1 MGTAMDTFLFR
12 AMNTDI
18 ILAAEGDSSHV
29 QAGFEKAKGYIEAS
43 ERRFTR
49 FSEDSELSHLNRS
62 AGSWFHASADMT
74 FVVSL
79 AKQYVEQT
87 GGLFDPSILPNLERI
102 GYDRSMDLIRAEGAL
117 LPPTRFIGSSH
128 PLTGSGQ
135 GLLPLDGLFINPD
148 KNLIFLPLG
157 MRLDLGGIA
166 KGWIAEQAAM
176 VLAEYSRTCL
186 VDAGGDMFMLGLP
199 EGESSWQIELEDPLN
214 TDQSLTSLNVPP
226 GAVTTSSVVKR
237 KWMQGETSRH
247 HLIDPRT
254 GAPAETDWLSVTVVA
269 PHADMAEVFA
279 KALLIAGPQEA
290 EIVAHNA
297 PEISYLAVDRGGK
310 IWGPLES
317 LELING

>member
-1 MGTAMDTFLFR
+1 METFRFR

-18 ILAAEGDSSHV
+18 LLAAQGNSSAVTEGF
-29 QAGFEKAKGYIEAS
+29 QRAQQYIEAS

-49 FSEDSELSHLNRS
+49 FSETSELSHLNRS
-62 AGSWFHASADMT
+62 AGTWFHVSAEMT

-87 GGLFDPSILPNLERI
+87 SGLFNPSILPDLERM

-117 LPPTRFIGSSH
+117 LPPSRFTQSSA
-128 PLTGSGQ
+128 
-135 GLLPLDGLFINPD
+135 LLPLDGLLINPD
-148 KNLIFLPLG
+148 EDLIFLPHG

-166 KGWIAEQAAM
+166 KGWIAEQAAV
-176 VLAEYSRTCL
+176 VLAEHSQACL
-186 VDAGGDMFMLGLP
+186 VDAGGDMFMVGLP
-199 EGESSWQIELEDPLN
+199 EGEASWQIDLEDPSN
-214 TDQSLTSLNVPP
+214 PDRSLASLNVPP
-226 GAVTTSSVVKR
+226 GALTTSSVVKR
-237 KWMQGETSRH
+237 KWMQGETPRH

-254 GAPAETDWLSVTVVA
+254 GLPAETDWLSVTVFA

-290 EIVAHNA
+290 EFVARNA

-310 IWGPLES
+310 IWGS
-317 LELING
+317 LENLEFING

>member
-1 MGTAMDTFLFR
+1 METFRFR

-18 ILAAEGDSSHV
+18 LLAAQGNSSAVTEGF
-29 QAGFEKAKGYIEAS
+29 QRAQQYIEAS

-49 FSEDSELSHLNRS
+49 FSETSELSHLNRS
-62 AGSWFHASADMT
+62 AGTWFHVSAEMT

-87 GGLFDPSILPNLERI
+87 SGLFNPSILPDLERM

-117 LPPTRFIGSSH
+117 LPPSRFTQSS
-128 PLTGSGQ
+128 P
-135 GLLPLDGLFINPD
+135 LLPLDGLLINPD
-148 KNLIFLPLG
+148 EDLIFLPHG

-166 KGWIAEQAAM
+166 KGWIAEQAAV
-176 VLAEYSRTCL
+176 VLAEHSQACL
-186 VDAGGDMFMLGLP
+186 VDAGGDMFMVGLP
-199 EGESSWQIELEDPLN
+199 EGEASWQIDLEDPSN
-214 TDQSLTSLNVPP
+214 PDRSLASLNVPP
-226 GAVTTSSVVKR
+226 GALTTSSVVKR
-237 KWMQGETSRH
+237 KWMQGETPRH

-254 GAPAETDWLSVTVVA
+254 GLPAETDWLSVTVFA

-290 EIVAHNA
+290 EFVARNA

-310 IWGPLES
+310 IWGS
-317 LELING
+317 LENLEFING

>member
-1 MGTAMDTFLFR
+1 MDVFGFR

-18 ILAAEGDSSHV
+18 TLAAQGNPNAVEEGFQRV
-29 QAGFEKAKGYIEAS
+29 QQYIEAG

-49 FSEDSELSHLNRS
+49 FSKTSELSYLNRS
-62 AGSWFHASADMT
+62 AGTWFHASAEMI
-74 FVVSL
+74 FVISL

-87 GGLFDPSILPNLERI
+87 GGLFNPSILSDLERI
-102 GYDRSMDLIRAEGAL
+102 GYDRSMDLIHAEGVR
-117 LPPTRFIGSSH
+117 LPSARYTQSS
-128 PLTGSGQ
+128 S
-135 GLLPLDGLFINPD
+135 LLPLDGLLINLD
-148 KNLIFLPLG
+148 ENLIFLPHG

-176 VLAEYSRTCL
+176 VLAEHSQACL
-186 VDAGGDMFMLGLP
+186 VDAGGDMFMVGLP
-199 EGESSWQIELEDPLN
+199 EGETSWQIDLEDPLN
-214 TDQSLTSLNVPP
+214 PDRSITSLNVPP
-226 GAVTTSSVVKR
+226 GALTTSSVVKR

-254 GAPAETDWLSVTVVA
+254 GLPAETDWLSVTVYA

-279 KALLIAGPQEA
+279 KALLIAGPQEV
-290 EIVAHNA
+290 EMVAHNA

-310 IWGPLES
+310 IWGSLES

>member
-1 MGTAMDTFLFR
+1 MNTFRFR

-18 ILAAEGDSSHV
+18 TLAAEGASGRV
-29 QAGFEKAKGYIEAS
+29 EQGFEKAQRYIEAS

-49 FSEDSELSHLNRS
+49 FSEDSELSQLNRS
-62 AGSWFHASADMT
+62 AGTWFHASADMT

-87 GGLFDPSILPNLERI
+87 TGLFNPSILPDLERV
-102 GYDRSMDLIRAEGAL
+102 GYDRSMDLIRAEASMLPSARLAPASDL
-117 LPPTRFIGSSH
+117 LPID
-128 PLTGSGQ
+128 
-135 GLLPLDGLFINPD
+135 GLLINPD
-148 KNLIFLPLG
+148 ENLIFLPHG

-176 VLAEYSRTCL
+176 VLSDYSVACL
-186 VDAGGDMFMLGLP
+186 VDAGGDMFMVGQP
-199 EGESSWQIELEDPLN
+199 EGEAAWQIELEDPLKP
-214 TDQSLTSLNVPP
+214 DWSLTSLNVLP

-237 KWMQGETSRH
+237 KWMQGDTPRH

-254 GAPAETDWLSVTVVA
+254 GLPAETDWLSVTVIA

-290 EIVAHNA
+290 ELIAHNA
-297 PEISYLAVDRGGK
+297 PEISYLAVDHAGM
-310 IWGPLES
+310 IWGSLES
-317 LELING
+317 LEFINE